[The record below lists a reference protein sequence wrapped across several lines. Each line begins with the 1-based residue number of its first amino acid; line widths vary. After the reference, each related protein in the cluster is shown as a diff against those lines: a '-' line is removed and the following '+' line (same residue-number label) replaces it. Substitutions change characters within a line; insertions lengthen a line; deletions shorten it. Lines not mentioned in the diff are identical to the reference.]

1 MSYTSCI
8 ALIFSAVPGN
18 LHEKYAAQS
27 FDEDNTF
34 DAESIDVALQGRPD
48 TNNYIGLEGGL
59 PTFSFEQKLDQQVV
73 FPIVNLTGGIAW

>member
-1 MSYTSCI
+1 VSYTSCI

-18 LHEKYAAQS
+18 FHEKHAAQS
-27 FDEDNTF
+27 FDEDNTV

-48 TNNYIGLEGGL
+48 MNTYIGLEGGL
-59 PTFSFEQKLDQQVV
+59 STFSFEQKLDQQLV